1 MSEENINSQ
10 ESNQASD
17 SEWRK
22 RELGALWVQQGRS
35 QKYLTGYISV
45 DELGIEK
52 KRLVVF
58 KKTQKS
64 SDKAPDFV
72 IYESKDRSSSEDSGL
87 MDSSEVVNSEDE
99 STNSVQSSE
108 VADSEDAVPQF

>member
-1 MSEENINSQ
+1 MEENN
-10 ESNQASD
+10 ENSNQSNDAAN

-22 RELGALWVQQGRS
+22 RELGALWVQQGKS

-45 DELGIEK
+45 DDLGIEK

-64 SDKAPDFV
+64 NDKAPDFV
-72 IYESKDRSSSEDSGL
+72 IYESKDMSSGSDSDLMSSSEVSEG
-87 MDSSEVVNSEDE
+87 DSSEESQPKVSSAEVED
-99 STNSVQSSE
+99 S
-108 VADSEDAVPQF
+108 VPQF